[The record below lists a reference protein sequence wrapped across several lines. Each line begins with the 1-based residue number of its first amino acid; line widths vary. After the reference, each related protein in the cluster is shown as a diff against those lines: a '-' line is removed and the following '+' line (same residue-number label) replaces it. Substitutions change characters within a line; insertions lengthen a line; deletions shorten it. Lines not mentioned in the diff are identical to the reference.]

1 MIKAVADS
9 GPFIHLA
16 SIGQIDLLR
25 RYCHPILIAPQVYKE
40 VVTQRTGKP
49 GALELATMY
58 EAGAVQI
65 LDIVEQQLGDRL
77 RHASPPTLSNADVMV
92 VALAIEQQAAVVSDD
107 AGVRELAMRES
118 VPVIGSIGILV
129 QARREGAISVLKPLL
144 DQLIAAGF
152 HVNPQGQVY
161 RDALRKVGEM

>member
-1 MIKAVADS
+1 M
-9 GPFIHLA
+9 
-16 SIGQIDLLR
+16 
-25 RYCHPILIAPQVYKE
+25 
-40 VVTQRTGKP
+40 GKP
-49 GALELATMY
+49 GALELAEMY

-77 RHASPPTLSNADVMV
+77 RHASPPTLSSTDVMV

-107 AGVRELAMRES
+107 SGVRELAMRES